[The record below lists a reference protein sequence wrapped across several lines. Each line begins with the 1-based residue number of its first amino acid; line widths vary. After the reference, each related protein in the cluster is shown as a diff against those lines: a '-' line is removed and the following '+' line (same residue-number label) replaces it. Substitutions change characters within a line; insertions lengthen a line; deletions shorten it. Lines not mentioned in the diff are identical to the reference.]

1 MQTPRRRCTFAAAE
15 AQWCEGDVAAEVE
28 DSAVCSKSSIGEGD
42 GEERFGEVYV
52 VAGECRRNGPGLLL
66 SRHRME

>member
-1 MQTPRRRCTFAAAE
+1 M
-15 AQWCEGDVAAEVE
+15 QWCEGDVAAEVE

-52 VAGECRRNGPGLLL
+52 VAGDCRRDGPGLLL
-66 SRHRME
+66 SCNRME